1 MLATDVVAAVTAK
14 LATHDLALASPQSLV
29 SIYGNDFA
37 AGLIRAEAG
46 PLPSQ
51 LGGLRVTVLDSKTT
65 QWIALL
71 YFVSP
76 GQIQFVVPDVALGT
90 ARLEISSDDGRIWTG
105 AIEIANVAPGLFS
118 ANADGEGVAA
128 ATILT
133 IASDGTQSYSDAFR
147 CGPAAGTCAPAPI
160 DLGDEST
167 ETHLILPGT
176 GLRNASKLNIW
187 LGGVASEV
195 VNWGAQPQHAGLDQ
209 IEVRIPRDLMGR
221 GLVQI
226 TGDADGKSVNPLFI
240 QFN

>member
-1 MLATDVVAAVTAK
+1 
-14 LATHDLALASPQSLV
+14 LALASPQALV
-29 SIYGNDFA
+29 SLYGQDFIGA
-37 AGLIRAEAG
+37 LIQADPG

-51 LGGLRVTVLDSKTT
+51 LGGLQVMVLDASGTR
-65 QWIALL
+65 WLAPL
-71 YFVSP
+71 YFVST
-76 GQIQFVVPDVALGT
+76 GQIQMVVPDVALGS
-90 ARLEISSDDGRIWTG
+90 ARLEVVGDDGRIWTG
-105 AIEIANVAPGLFS
+105 ALEIANVAPGLFA

-128 ATILT
+128 ATILK
-133 IASDGTQSYSDAFR
+133 IASDGAQSYSDAFR
-147 CGPAAGTCAPAPI
+147 CGPAAASCAPAPI

-209 IEVRIPRDLMGR
+209 IEVRIPRGLMGR